1 MKGSNIFNWTRRT
14 MWRAVFAFC
23 ASFWLGV
30 FGLVLIA
37 IAEWAQ

>member
-1 MKGSNIFNWTRRT
+1 VKGSNILNWTRRAT
-14 MWRAVFAFC
+14 WRAVFAFC

-37 IAEWAQ
+37 IAEWAK

>member
-1 MKGSNIFNWTRRT
+1 VKVLSILNWTRRAT
-14 MWRAVFAFC
+14 WCAVFAFC

-37 IAEWAQ
+37 IAEWAK

>member
-1 MKGSNIFNWTRRT
+1 MS
-14 MWRAVFAFC
+14 AVFAFC